1 MKNLKIALAVLVGAL
16 AAGCYNDFDTPAP
29 RKIYSD
35 TDMTA
40 LGLEHVTI
48 KEVKD
53 YFGPISGTGT
63 NYDWET
69 TQTVKFGEL
78 TSEEQDKSKF
88 PGLRGWSDAANYY
101 IKGKVISSDRQGN
114 IYKSLH
120 IYDGTAAIELKLYNG
135 LYLDYYLDLN
145 TMESQWVYVRLDGLY
160 LGNYRMMLSIGD
172 APSDSNNAGGN
183 HRFYANSNLDNP
195 NIAKLSVF
203 PGDRVKLEESDIL
216 DVDASNYQTALGE
229 QALGRLVRFNGVKVR
244 YAGVPNQDQVVN
256 PVMKNGGFDSS
267 FPTWVVTDSGSP
279 QNAPWY
285 YWAYNINNVRLYG
298 SVLIS
303 YNDAATYLSDPGIY
317 SVRTSGYSQFAMKP
331 IPKDG
336 AVGTVLGIYA
346 IYSKESRFTGGSSD
360 FAQYQI
366 SVSRLE
372 DLDFKAEDLLT
383 EAEAD
388 ELARWAYKNGYAEYD
403 PFNPPVKND
412 PMGGM
417 EGGE

>member
-1 MKNLKIALAVLVGAL
+1 MKSLKITLAVLVGAL

-29 RKIYSD
+29 RKIYTD

-48 KEVKD
+48 KAVKD

-114 IYKSLH
+114 IYKSLY

-172 APSDSNNAGGN
+172 APSDSNNAGGK

-229 QALGRLVRFNGVKVR
+229 QALGRLVRFNNIKVR

-303 YNDAATYLSDPGIY
+303 YNDATTYLSDPGVY

-346 IYSKESRFTGGSSD
+346 IYSSQSSFTGGSSD
-360 FAQYQI
+360 RAQYQI

>member
-1 MKNLKIALAVLVGAL
+1 MKSLKITLAVLVGAL

-29 RKIYSD
+29 RKIYTD

-48 KEVKD
+48 KAVKD
-53 YFGPISGTGT
+53 YFGNTSGTGE
-63 NYDWET
+63 NDEWSD

-78 TSEEQDKSKF
+78 TPEETDF
-88 PGLRGWSDAANYY
+88 VGLRSWPAAANYY

-160 LGNYRMMLSIGD
+160 LGNYRMMLSIGG
-172 APSDSNNAGGN
+172 APSDSNNASGK
-183 HRFYANSNLDNP
+183 HKFYANSNLDNP
-195 NIAKLSVF
+195 KIAKLSVF
-203 PGDRVKLEESDIL
+203 PGERVKLDASDIL
-216 DVDASNYQTALGE
+216 DVDASNYQTALGKD
-229 QALGRLVRFNGVKVR
+229 QLGRLVRFNNVKVR
-244 YAGVPNQDQVVN
+244 YAGVPNQDHVQTTAL
-256 PVMKNGGFDSS
+256 KNGTYDST
-267 FPTWVVTDSGSP
+267 FPTWIVTDSGTP

-285 YWAYNINNVRLYG
+285 HWAYNINNIRLYG

-303 YNDAATYLSDPGIY
+303 YNDAAVYTSDPGVY
-317 SVRTSGYSQFAMKP
+317 SIRTSGYSQFAMQP

-346 IYSKESRFTGGSSD
+346 IYSKQSTFTGGERD
-360 FAQYQI
+360 YAQYQI

-372 DLDFKAEDLLT
+372 DLDFDEADLLT
-383 EAEAD
+383 ETEAD
-388 ELARWAYKNGYAEYD
+388 DLARWAYSQGYAEYD

>member
-29 RKIYSD
+29 RKLYTD

-78 TSEEQDKSKF
+78 TSEEQDKTKF

-114 IYKSLH
+114 IYKSLY

-203 PGDRVKLEESDIL
+203 PGERVKLEESDIL

-229 QALGRLVRFNGVKVR
+229 QALGRLVRFNNVKVR

-267 FPTWVVTDSGSP
+267 FPTWVVTDSGMP

-303 YNDAATYLSDPGIY
+303 YNDATTYLSDPGVY

-346 IYSKESRFTGGSSD
+346 IYSRESSFTGGSSD
-360 FAQYQI
+360 RAQYQI